1 MFEVAQW
8 SAEVSDQLPLD
19 LFSCLCGHRLAFCV
33 LNILSVYIVLGI
45 GVDDCYVF
53 LDAFQQSRNARNM
66 EQAFGAAFNRSARA
80 MFITSFTT
88 ALAFLANMVSSIP
101 VVFSFAVFMA
111 TLVFLNF
118 IFTITIFVAMVAVWH
133 EYVEAKEQLLW
144 KKAKATI
151 PCLEK
156 LADRLQPATV
166 DEAREAETRF
176 SGFVDHPFP
185 GCYVCGPDRD
195 DGLRLFP
202 GWLDDRRAVAC
213 PWTPAASHGDDRGRV
228 TLPQVY
234 AALDCPGSFT
244 LEKDPDTWVVL
255 GSFTVQVD
263 ALPNVGETYV
273 VSGWPLGRDGR
284 KHFAGTAVHDAAGRC
299 LARAHAVWVQIPAGS
314 R

>member
-1 MFEVAQW
+1 MAMAMIGLSFPVA
-8 SAEVSDQLPLD
+8 VFFYD
-19 LFSCLCGHRLAFCV
+19 LFFGHADLGV

-101 VVFSFAVFMA
+101 VIFSFAVFMA

-166 DEAREAETRF
+166 DEATLTELEL
-176 SGFVDHPFP
+176 P
-185 GCYVCGPDRD
+185 
-195 DGLRLFP
+195 
-202 GWLDDRRAVAC
+202 
-213 PWTPAASHGDDRGRV
+213 PAAPPAPEEEPPKCG
-228 TLPQVY
+228 
-234 AALDCPGSFT
+234 
-244 LEKDPDTWVVL
+244 L
-255 GSFTVQVD
+255 GES
-263 ALPNVGETYV
+263 
-273 VSGWPLGRDGR
+273 
-284 KHFAGTAVHDAAGRC
+284 
-299 LARAHAVWVQIPAGS
+299 
-314 R
+314 